1 LGAAGT
7 ATDAGIAVKFTQRD
21 GRTGAC
27 SSTGT
32 WSGSPYT
39 VQLLEN
45 TKASQPWRRAASS
58 TAAVPAMLFR
68 QYFSGLV
75 TLSPTALK
83 AAKCTMPAKGPA
95 CVKTRSS
102 SSGEVQSPS
111 HRAMGRPRMVSM
123 PATAFLLEKMEL
135 PATAKETRKTL
146 AEVDK
151 TRQLLFLVQDG
162 VTTHVLNTSTGDD
175 REYTEPDSNTPGV
188 MITDTSVTPVGT
200 FRINR
205 ERPDGW
211 WIGDLGQIYRPKYFI
226 GGVAIHGSLSVPAY
240 PASHGCVRVSV
251 AAMDMIWEQDIL
263 PRGTTVVVY
272 GEIS

>member
-1 LGAAGT
+1 MKRSSRAPLLLCCTLLLGACGQWSNAQGVATTIAPTTTTTVVERGISESGQRSGPSTMAAQQKLLQLGFWLHSPDGT
-7 ATDAGIAVKFTQRD
+7 FDDTTRQAVMAFQKYYQLRAT
-21 GRTGAC
+21 
-27 SSTGT
+27 
-32 WSGSPYT
+32 GSI
-39 VQLLEN
+39 N
-45 TKASQPWRRAASS
+45 T
-58 TAAVPAMLFR
+58 
-68 QYFSGLV
+68 
-75 TLSPTALK
+75 
-83 AAKCTMPAKGPA
+83 
-95 CVKTRSS
+95 
-102 SSGEVQSPS
+102 
-111 HRAMGRPRMVSM
+111 
-123 PATAFLLEKMEL
+123 ATAFLLERMEI
-135 PATAKETRKTL
+135 PATAIENRKTL

-162 VTTHVLNTSTGDD
+162 VTTHVLNASTGDD

-188 MITDTSVTPVGT
+188 MITDTAVTPVGT

-211 WIGDLGQIYRPKYFI
+211 WVGDLGQIYRPKYFI

-263 PRGTTVVVY
+263 PRGTTVVVH

>member
-1 LGAAGT
+1 MAAQKKLLQLGFWLHNPNGT
-7 ATDAGIAVKFTQRD
+7 FDDTTRQAVMAFQKYFQLRPTGGINA
-21 GRTGAC
+21 
-27 SSTGT
+27 
-32 WSGSPYT
+32 
-39 VQLLEN
+39 
-45 TKASQPWRRAASS
+45 
-58 TAAVPAMLFR
+58 
-68 QYFSGLV
+68 
-75 TLSPTALK
+75 
-83 AAKCTMPAKGPA
+83 
-95 CVKTRSS
+95 
-102 SSGEVQSPS
+102 
-111 HRAMGRPRMVSM
+111 
-123 PATAFLLEKMEL
+123 ATAFLLEKMEL
-135 PATAKETRKTL
+135 PATAVENQKTV

-188 MITDTSVTPVGT
+188 MITDTAITPVGT

-211 WIGDLGQIYRPKYFI
+211 WVGDLGQIYRPKYFI

-251 AAMDMIWEQDIL
+251 AAMDMIWEQEIL